1 MHEIDGRIRSYK
13 DTPWCSNPKAY
24 QNIVYEDDNVI
35 VFKDRFPV
43 TEGHLLYVPKKV
55 TQQLDIIRCFE
66 LAYKRGVRGICE
78 HEWDAFNV
86 GINNGE
92 EAGQSVMWPHVHLI
106 PRRKG
111 DNPNPRGGVRN
122 VIPLKGDYDDT
133 TEGDW
138 ENEGGMVYDDHGA
151 VPAPCSRTALVRD
164 RAIDEIKAEVKK
176 QSWEKVDDATWDKV
190 VQRMKDKERKQ
201 REK

>member
-1 MHEIDGRIRSYK
+1 MHEIEDRIRSYK

-24 QNIVYEDDNVI
+24 QNIVHEDDNVI

-43 TEGHLLYVPKKV
+43 TEGHLLYVPKQV
-55 TQQLDIIRCFE
+55 TRQLDITRCFE

-138 ENEGGMVYDDHGA
+138 ENEGGMTLPE
-151 VPAPCSRTALVRD
+151 PAPCSRTALVRD
-164 RAIDEIKAEVKK
+164 RAIDEIKFENKKTTNRVKK
-176 QSWEKVDDATWDKV
+176 VDETKWAKI